1 MKKYLQIIHKKSEI
15 VIKRFDVTD
24 KTERSIDRLEDAVN
38 INLNHNEYK
47 TDTKESETE
56 LELEPKVDET
66 LLV

>member
-38 INLNHNEYK
+38 INLNHREYK